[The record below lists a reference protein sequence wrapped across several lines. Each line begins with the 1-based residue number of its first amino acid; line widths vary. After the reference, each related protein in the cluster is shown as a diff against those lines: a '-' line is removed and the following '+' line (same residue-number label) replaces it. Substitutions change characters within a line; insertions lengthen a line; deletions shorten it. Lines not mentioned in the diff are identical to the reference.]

1 MLSCEAMKISQI
13 FPRLR
18 STEGRALSVLL
29 TGAALA
35 LGGCASEPE
44 SHVVSAPPPAPANTV
59 AASTGV
65 MVQTPVVDPATGAT
79 VATQPVMISQAPPAP
94 QSEPVLEQPSA
105 KHVWIPGYWSY
116 RNSRYV
122 WIAGRW
128 ELPPRAEAVWVAPHY
143 EREANAYRFYEGY
156 WK

>member
-1 MLSCEAMKISQI
+1 ML
-13 FPRLR
+13 
-18 STEGRALSVLL
+18 T
-29 TGAALA
+29 AATLV

-44 SHVVSAPPPAPANTV
+44 SHVVSAPPPAPANAV
-59 AASTGV
+59 ASSTGV
-65 MVQTPVVDPATGAT
+65 MVQAPVATDPATGAI
-79 VATQPVMISQAPPAP
+79 VATQPVIIAQAPPAP
-94 QSEPVLEQPSA
+94 QSEPVLEQPSP

-116 RNSRYV
+116 RSSRYV

-128 ELPPRAEAVWVAPHY
+128 ELPPRSEAVWVAPHY

>member
-1 MLSCEAMKISQI
+1 MKISHILQ
-13 FPRLR
+13 RLR
-18 STEGRALSVLL
+18 WAEGRGASVLL
-29 TGAALA
+29 TGVALA
-35 LGGCASEPE
+35 FGGCASEPE

-59 AASTGV
+59 ASSTGV
-65 MVQTPVVDPATGAT
+65 MVQTPVTTSDGTTAV
-79 VATQPVMISQAPPAP
+79 VASTQPVVITQAPPAP
-94 QSEPVLEQPSA
+94 QSEPVLEQPSP

-128 ELPPRAEAVWVAPHY
+128 ELPPRSDAVWVAPHY